1 MALRKPN
8 QALQRTRPSNAVGT
22 RCSLAAPWE
31 RRAVYRGASGPGRRH
46 LQGEAL
52 APAPTALT
60 LGATVWA
67 RGSREKRAWPPPS
80 PGSSHSP
87 AMEPGGRRQLEQRR
101 LRGPREEAAEYYRGQ
116 RVPQRVE
123 EALNA
128 LFPLCPADLY
138 GELAN
143 YISKFSKAPVICK
156 LVGRKVLDGVGQ
168 PTLEVEIHCMVKN
181 HEKRICSIV
190 MSSHSQIPENSLPDT
205 TQADEKERND
215 SVNTAVEW
223 VNESLNAMLRDL
235 KPTDQCE
242 VDKMLGE
249 YFIKKVEEKKEI
261 QKQEEKE
268 KEQQEAEATLA
279 LTLHTPSAT
288 ALPGKKK
295 ATKPGKKVSVAEK
308 MIPPAEPVEPVLC
321 GSFAIGG
328 TSLAVAKAGA
338 TVCRIPLYLH
348 IALLKHD
355 QDSPKEMSLPLPII
369 TLLNCEK
376 ILPAKLKL
384 MKELMLI
391 PPVHLSLKQGIER
404 VLDIQKEVM
413 RLLDPPG
420 KVPSP
425 QLADSK
431 KGKAGK
437 KAPPQVLKR
446 ISHLGCLITG
456 FDNLEQPLLLMQTAC
471 NNIGLELGTDMYLAI
486 NCAAHGLMDYVK
498 GKYEIL
504 TGTFKSPDEMVD
516 MYVELINNFPF
527 IIALI
532 DPLRKEDREQ
542 WNNICCALGSKCY
555 LIAEDAA
562 THISKLKIDQNIN
575 VPMCSGVVLKYINQ
589 TKVSDLIELT
599 GLLDGQRHITILG
612 SPDGESSDDSLVD
625 LVKQLLNL
633 LLLVKNHSQKINLL
647 LYLLP
652 RSRIQ
657 RFQSSV
663 SQPCRLPACLP
674 SSQRTSH

>member
-1 MALRKPN
+1 
-8 QALQRTRPSNAVGT
+8 
-22 RCSLAAPWE
+22 
-31 RRAVYRGASGPGRRH
+31 RG
-46 LQGEAL
+46 
-52 APAPTALT
+52 
-60 LGATVWA
+60 
-67 RGSREKRAWPPPS
+67 
-80 PGSSHSP
+80 
-87 AMEPGGRRQLEQRR
+87 
-101 LRGPREEAAEYYRGQ
+101 EAAEYYRGQ

-128 LFPLCPADLY
+128 LFPLRPADLY

-156 LVGRKVLDGVGQ
+156 LIGRKVLDGVGQ

-181 HEKRICSIV
+181 YEK
-190 MSSHSQIPENSLPDT
+190 
-205 TQADEKERND
+205 ADEKERND

-223 VNESLNAMLRDL
+223 VNESLNTMLRDL

-249 YFIKKVEEKKEI
+249 YFTKKVEEKKEI

-268 KEQQEAEATLA
+268 QEAEATPA
-279 LTLHTPSAT
+279 LTSHTPSAT
-288 ALPGKKK
+288 VLPGKKK
-295 ATKPGKKVSVAEK
+295 AAKPGKKVSVAEK

-328 TSLAVAKAGA
+328 TSLAIAKAGA
-338 TVCRIPLYLH
+338 TVRCIPLYLH

-355 QDSPKEMSLPLPII
+355 QDSPKEMSLPLPMV

-391 PPVHLSLKQGIER
+391 PPVQLSLKQGIER

-437 KAPPQVLKR
+437 KAPPQALKR

-456 FDNLEQPLLLMQTAC
+456 FDNLEQSLLLMQTAC
-471 NNIGLELGTDMYLAI
+471 NNIGLELGTDMYLGI
-486 NCAAHGLMDYVK
+486 NCAAHELMDYVK

-562 THISKLKIDQNIN
+562 THISKFKIDQNIN
-575 VPMCSGVVLKYINQ
+575 IPMCSGVVLKYINQ
-589 TKVSDLIELT
+589 TKVSDLIELS
-599 GLLDGQRHITILG
+599 GLLDGQRRITILG

-625 LVKQLLNL
+625 LAVGLGARFIKLGGLSRGERVTKYNRLLAIEEEL
-633 LLLVKNHSQKINLL
+633 AKNRTLREATLEFIA
-647 LYLLP
+647 
-652 RSRIQ
+652 
-657 RFQSSV
+657 FGEE
-663 SQPCRLPACLP
+663 SQPENQP
-674 SSQRTSH
+674 SAVPPPPKQDSA